1 MSLIAKTVILLSM
14 LKIVWA
20 TKVTVEITNTLE
32 GKENLNIHCK
42 SKDDDIGHHLLYYNQ
57 SFQWSFGTDFL
68 GRTLFFCSFQ
78 WGNGDLLYLMYTLKT
93 GIPIFVQTAIGTLQ
107 KVDHVATKPLNPY
120 PFASAING
128 TNNVF
133 FISVIYSAIN
143 KFIICILF
151 YFLLRVT
158 GTHL

>member
-1 MSLIAKTVILLSM
+1 LVIAFEAACRKRALEVAMSLIAKTVILLSM
-14 LKIVWA
+14 LTIVWA

-68 GRTLFFCSFQ
+68 GRTLFFCSFK

-93 GIPIFVQTAIGTLQ
+93 GIPIFV
-107 KVDHVATKPLNPY
+107 
-120 PFASAING
+120 SAIDG

-151 YFLLRVT
+151 YFFLRVT